1 MQAADGATK
10 AHGTQATAG
19 LSGRDRRR
27 IKRW

>member
-1 MQAADGATK
+1 MQAADDATQ
-10 AHGTQATAG
+10 AHGARATAG